1 MAKAVQEQMILS
13 SWILLLPNVQV
24 ILKFVADI
32 QIMMNMTLPSDLQ
45 LKDQLPKHHQKS
57 QHQLLQSPLTQI
69 TASDQVVHTGKDV
82 ADITKEESE

>member
-32 QIMMNMTLPSDLQ
+32 RIMMSMILPSDLQ
-45 LKDQLPKHHQKS
+45 PKDQLPKHHQKS
-57 QHQLLQSPLTQI
+57 QHQLLQSLLTQI
-69 TASDQVVHTGKDV
+69 TASEQVAHTDKDV
-82 ADITKEESE
+82 EDITKEESE